1 MTSVVGANDVPGGIT
16 FVKNVVP
23 RIFLFRLTTLLTR
36 PPKALA
42 PNGGSTD
49 AARVRKDY
57 NMILQGR
64 MSLNSPLIRTNVR
77 DVKRYARS
85 KIMKQMLCDLQ
96 LDDIQSRSTHPI
108 APIGA
113 GLSMELDEAGRKA
126 TVQYHIKLQYK
137 DCVGRRAAMKC
148 TMSLQCQAY
157 VWRVTQASSRNTAG
171 DSPARRRA
179 HPGRRSPSFA
189 VRPRP
194 PGSTEGSSAKRCV
207 GKLCLQNIA
216 TFDAPRRGG
225 GLTPGLPPV
234 NVFGTS
240 PCSSR
245 NIMEY

>member
-1 MTSVVGANDVPGGIT
+1 MDFS
-16 FVKNVVP
+16 F
-23 RIFLFRLTTLLTR
+23 FWLTTLLTR

-42 PNGGSTD
+42 PDGGSTD
-49 AARVRKDY
+49 ATCVRKDY
-57 NMILQGR
+57 DMIVQGH
-64 MSLNSPLIRTNVR
+64 MSHHSPIIRTNVR
-77 DVKRYARS
+77 DVKRDTWL

-96 LDDIQSRSTHPI
+96 LDGIQSRSTHPI

-126 TVQYHIKLQYK
+126 TVQYHIKLECK
-137 DCVGRRAAMKC
+137 DCVGRRAAIQC

-157 VWRVTQASSRNTAG
+157 VRRVTQASSRNTAG
-171 DSPARRRA
+171 DSHARRRA

-207 GKLCLQNIA
+207 GKLCLQSIA

-225 GLTPGLPPV
+225 GHTPGLPPLMYSEPPLV
-234 NVFGTS
+234 LRAT
-240 PCSSR
+240 
-245 NIMEY
+245 